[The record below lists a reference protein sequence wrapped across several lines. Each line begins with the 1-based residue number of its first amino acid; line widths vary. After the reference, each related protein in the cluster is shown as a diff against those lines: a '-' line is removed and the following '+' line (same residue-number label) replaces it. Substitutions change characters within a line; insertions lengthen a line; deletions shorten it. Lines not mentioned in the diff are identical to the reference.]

1 MTDELI
7 TGHPTPELPE
17 LRRLIFSI
25 AYRMLGSIAEAEDI
39 VQEAFL
45 RLYHAV
51 PYLVVAV
58 PTCVH
63 ARRGYGACAL
73 LSCPIPGA
81 TAAGG
86 SQLAITR
93 DVKLSSDRSGMRA
106 GLVYN
111 RRVERFPP
119 A

>member
-1 MTDELI
+1 MAAPAVTSPACVTIEDAIRLPLEMTDELI

-58 PTCVH
+58 PTCLY
-63 ARRGYGACAL
+63 AKCAYGYCAL
-73 LSCPIPGA
+73 LSCPILGA
-81 TAAGG
+81 TAANRA
-86 SQLAITR
+86 QLSR
-93 DVKLSSDRSGMRA
+93 QV
-106 GLVYN
+106 
-111 RRVERFPP
+111 
-119 A
+119 

>member
-51 PYLVVAV
+51 EEGVAV
-58 PTCVH
+58 ESVKAYFATVTTAVRM
-63 ARRGYGACAL
+63 AR
-73 LSCPIPGA
+73 P
-81 TAAGG
+81 
-86 SQLAITR
+86 
-93 DVKLSSDRSGMRA
+93 V
-106 GLVYN
+106 VW
-111 RRVERFPP
+111 V
-119 A
+119 